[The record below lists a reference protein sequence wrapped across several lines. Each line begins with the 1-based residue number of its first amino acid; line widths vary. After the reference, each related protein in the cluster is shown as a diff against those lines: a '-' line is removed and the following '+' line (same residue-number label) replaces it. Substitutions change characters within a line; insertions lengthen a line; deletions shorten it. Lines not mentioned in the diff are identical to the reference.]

1 MHIIPQSWSHLHIL
15 VSVFPSFGL
24 LFVLGFYFSGL
35 YADNKGL
42 IRTCL
47 VFFVGLALLALPTY
61 LSGARAVAAF
71 SAAPKLAKDTISLS
85 LSVGPD
91 VPDRADIDRR
101 HRRLRA
107 VAIP

>member
-47 VFFVGLALLALPTY
+47 IFFVGLALLALPTY
-61 LSGARAVAAF
+61 LSGVRAIAAF
-71 SAAPKLAKDTISLS
+71 SAAS
-85 LSVGPD
+85 
-91 VPDRADIDRR
+91 
-101 HRRLRA
+101 
-107 VAIP
+107 